1 MACPALSVWHLLNL
15 RCGLQTRVMAELE
28 RYAELSREK
37 DLLNERWDEQ
47 HTLLVESHERVVQE
61 ITEEYEARLQVSLCD
76 CQQQYAGDNHHQQ
89 PIFPVELRTIS
100 RAGSSTLLREGNVC
114 STQPLI

>member
-1 MACPALSVWHLLNL
+1 M
-15 RCGLQTRVMAELE
+15 QTRIMAELE

-61 ITEEYEARLQVSLCD
+61 ITEEYEARIQVGPSQIFKDWLQC
-76 CQQQYAGDNHHQQ
+76 
-89 PIFPVELRTIS
+89 
-100 RAGSSTLLREGNVC
+100 
-114 STQPLI
+114 

>member
-1 MACPALSVWHLLNL
+1 MNM
-15 RCGLQTRVMAELE
+15 QTRIMAELE

-61 ITEEYEARLQVSLCD
+61 ITEEYEARIQVR
-76 CQQQYAGDNHHQQ
+76 
-89 PIFPVELRTIS
+89 PILTPHVAKRRLT
-100 RAGSSTLLREGNVC
+100 RAHLLLHVAQST
-114 STQPLI
+114 